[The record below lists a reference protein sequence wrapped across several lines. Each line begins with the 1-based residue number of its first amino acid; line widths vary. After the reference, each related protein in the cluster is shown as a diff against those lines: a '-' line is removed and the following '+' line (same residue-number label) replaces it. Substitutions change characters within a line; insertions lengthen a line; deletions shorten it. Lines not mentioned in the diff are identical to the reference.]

1 MSKVS
6 EDMKTIAGIVNGR
19 LDVLMDEMCE
29 PGILKDAMSYSL
41 KAGGKRLRPVLCML
55 SASMF
60 GDMAQALDVACAI
73 EMIHTYSLIHDDL
86 PSMDNDMIRRGKPTN
101 HVVFGEAI
109 ALLAGDGLLNCA
121 FEALLR
127 LAQKNRENKLDVV
140 KAMQIIAGASGVK
153 GMIAGQTV
161 DLEFEGKD
169 VDALVLHYIHER
181 KTAAMIK
188 ASVTAGAALF
198 CADADDIR
206 ALGIYGENLGLA
218 FQIVDDILDEEGDAR
233 KLGKSIGKDKDAEKM
248 TFARVYG
255 INASRCIAEE
265 KTDEAITALERF
277 GERAEGLKA
286 LAEFMLERDR

>member
-6 EDMKTIAGIVNGR
+6 EDMKTIAGAVNGR
-19 LDVLMDEMCE
+19 LDDLMDEMCE

-86 PSMDNDMIRRGKPTN
+86 PAMDNDVIRRGKPTN

-127 LAQKNRENKLDVV
+127 LAQKNREDKLDVV

-153 GMIAGQTV
+153 GMIAGQTI

-255 INASRCIAEE
+255 INASRCIAKE
-265 KTDEAITALERF
+265 KTDEAIAVLGRF

>member
-86 PSMDNDMIRRGKPTN
+86 PSMDNDVIRRGKPTN

-127 LAQKNRENKLDVV
+127 LAQKNREDKLDVV

-153 GMIAGQTV
+153 GMIAGQTI

-206 ALGIYGENLGLA
+206 ALGIYGESLGLA

-277 GERAEGLKA
+277 GERAEGLSA

>member
-6 EDMKTIAGIVNGR
+6 EDMRAIADVVNVR
-19 LDVLMDEMCE
+19 LDALMDEMCE
-29 PGILKDAMSYSL
+29 PGVLKDAMSYSL
-41 KAGGKRLRPVLCML
+41 KAGGKRLRPALCML

-86 PSMDNDMIRRGKPTN
+86 PSMDNDVIRRGKPTN
-101 HVVFGEAI
+101 HVVFGEAF

-121 FEALLR
+121 FEVLLK
-127 LAQKNRENKLDVV
+127 LAQKNRENKMDVV

-153 GMIAGQTV
+153 GMIAGQAA

-169 VDALVLHYIHER
+169 VDALVLHHIHER
-181 KTAAMIK
+181 KTAAVIK
-188 ASVTAGAALF
+188 AAVTAGAALF
-198 CADADDIR
+198 CADVDDIC
-206 ALGIYGENLGLA
+206 ALGIYGENLGLV
-218 FQIVDDILDEEGDAR
+218 FQIIDDILDEEGDSS
-233 KLGKSIGKDKDAEKM
+233 KLGKSIGKDKDADKM

-255 INASRCIAEE
+255 INASRSIANE
-265 KTDEAITALERF
+265 KTEEAIAALERF

>member
-6 EDMKTIAGIVNGR
+6 EDMKTIAGAVNGR
-19 LDVLMDEMCE
+19 LDDLMDEMCE

-86 PSMDNDMIRRGKPTN
+86 PSMDNDVIRRGKPTN

-127 LAQKNRENKLDVV
+127 LAQKNREDKLDVV

-153 GMIAGQTV
+153 GMIAGQTI

-255 INASRCIAEE
+255 INASRCIAKE
-265 KTDEAITALERF
+265 KTDEAITVLGRF

>member
-1 MSKVS
+1 MSKIS
-6 EDMKTIAGIVNGR
+6 EDMKSIANVVNQR
-19 LDVLMDEMCE
+19 LDSLTDEMCE

-55 SASMF
+55 SAGMF
-60 GDMAQALDVACAI
+60 GNMNQALDVACAI

-86 PSMDNDMIRRGKPTN
+86 PSMDNDVIRRGKPTN
-101 HVVFGEAI
+101 HVVFGEAF

-121 FEALLR
+121 FEVLLK
-127 LAQKNRENKLDVV
+127 LAQKRDKQLDVV
-140 KAMQIIAGASGVK
+140 SAMSIIANASGVK
-153 GMIAGQTV
+153 GMIAGQAA

-188 ASVTAGAALF
+188 ASVTAGAALLR
-198 CADADDIR
+198 ANEDDIS
-206 ALGIYGENLGLA
+206 ALSTYGENLGLV

-255 INASRCIAEE
+255 INASRCIAKE
-265 KTDEAITALERF
+265 KTDEAVSALECF
-277 GERAEGLKA
+277 GERADGLKA
-286 LAEFMLERDR
+286 LAAFMLERDR

>member
-86 PSMDNDMIRRGKPTN
+86 PSMDNDMIRRGRPTN

-169 VDALVLHYIHER
+169 VDALVLHHIHER

-277 GERAEGLKA
+277 GERAEGLSA

>member
-6 EDMKTIAGIVNGR
+6 EDMRAIADVVNVR
-19 LDVLMDEMCE
+19 LDALMDEMCE
-29 PGILKDAMSYSL
+29 PGVLKDAMSYSL
-41 KAGGKRLRPVLCML
+41 KAGGKRLRPALCML

-86 PSMDNDMIRRGKPTN
+86 PSMDNDVIRRGKPTN
-101 HVVFGEAI
+101 HVVFGEAF

-121 FEALLR
+121 FEVLLK
-127 LAQKNRENKLDVV
+127 LAQKNRENKMDVV

-153 GMIAGQTV
+153 GMIAGQAA
-161 DLEFEGKD
+161 DLEFECKD
-169 VDALVLHYIHER
+169 VDAQVLHHIHER

-198 CADADDIR
+198 CADVDDIC
-206 ALGIYGENLGLA
+206 ALGIYGENLGLV
-218 FQIVDDILDEEGDAR
+218 FQIIDDILDEEGDSS
-233 KLGKSIGKDKDAEKM
+233 KLGKSIGKDKDADKM

-255 INASRCIAEE
+255 INASRSIANE
-265 KTDEAITALERF
+265 KTEEAIAALERF